1 MSQKSL
7 ASIRCFLLDMDGT
20 FYLGNR
26 LLDGALHFMEVI
38 QRQGRDFVF
47 LTNNS
52 SNRGYAYAQKI
63 SALGF
68 PISPDKVFTSGEA
81 TARFLLRE
89 YPNRRIYLVG
99 TPALE
104 EEFLQFGLNLV
115 QDNAEIVV
123 VGFDTVRLCARRL
136 TIYCHSSGFQLP
148 DRGRLS
154 ARYWRYYRF
163 R

>member
-52 SNRGYAYAQKI
+52 SNRGYAYAQKN
-63 SALGF
+63 LGDGF
-68 PISPDKVFTSGEA
+68 S
-81 TARFLLRE
+81 
-89 YPNRRIYLVG
+89 YL
-99 TPALE
+99 P
-104 EEFLQFGLNLV
+104 
-115 QDNAEIVV
+115 
-123 VGFDTVRLCARRL
+123 R
-136 TIYCHSSGFQLP
+136 
-148 DRGRLS
+148 
-154 ARYWRYYRF
+154 
-163 R
+163 